1 MDGNVN
7 ANKMK
12 RMFKSKGFVTGLCA
26 IAAVAVLLVGYNI
39 RINNVTK
46 PVELPVAK
54 FTIEPR
60 TKITDDMIEYKNI
73 PRGALNS
80 EYYNNKNA
88 IINKYTK
95 DNATIPKGSMFYT
108 ELLTETADL
117 PDSALYDLPEG
128 QTLYYLTVNM
138 LTSYTN
144 TILPDNYIDIYMST
158 KDNGK
163 ALVGKLLQNV
173 KILAV
178 KTSEGKNVFEGG
190 EEGRIPYVIIFA
202 LPEDQHLLL
211 RKVNAI
217 NNFSVANETGGFSR
231 IDIIPVPTNVSINN
245 RDDEVVS
252 EVSSTY
258 LKEYVLK
265 LAAELPDEIPD
276 IDFNIT
282 TNDGTN
288 SNTTNSNTNTNT
300 NTNTNE

>member
-95 DNATIPKGSMFYT
+95 VNATIPKGSMFYT
-108 ELLTETADL
+108 ELLTEKADL

-217 NNFSVANETGGFSR
+217 NNFSVANETGGFAR